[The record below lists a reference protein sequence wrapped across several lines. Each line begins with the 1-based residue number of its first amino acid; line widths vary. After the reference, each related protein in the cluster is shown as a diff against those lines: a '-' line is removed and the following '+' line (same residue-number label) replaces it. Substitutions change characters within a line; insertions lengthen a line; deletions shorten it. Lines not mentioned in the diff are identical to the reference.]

1 MINIIYDS
9 EADMFTFMAAPN
21 NEDDPLGDVACLDE
35 LLEAVSGEF
44 GLFASAMTGSSEE
57 AYLSVVDTFE
67 KAGKDEGIVKGLD
80 LMLEEN
86 KHTVFLNDESKEE
99 AVYQLAKD
107 FKESIDEMKGDFIDI
122 FNAATGED
130 FIEKLIKSFIEQ
142 MNNMYGVQLSEDF
155 FGDKEESDDDEDNEF
170 EEDLF

>member
-9 EADMFTFMAAPN
+9 SADMYTFMAAPN
-21 NEDDPLGDVACLDE
+21 NENDPLGAISCLDE

-44 GLFASAMTGSSEE
+44 GLFASAMTGSTEE
-57 AYLSVVDTFE
+57 AYLSVVDTFQKVGQDE
-67 KAGKDEGIVKGLD
+67 KIIQGLN
-80 LMLEEN
+80 LMIKEN
-86 KHTVFLNDESKEE
+86 EHTVFMNDESKEE
-99 AVYQLAKD
+99 AVRQIAKD
-107 FKESIDEMKGDFIDI
+107 FKESIGEMQGNFIDI

-142 MNNMYGVQLSEDF
+142 VDDMYGVQLSEDF
-155 FGDKEESDDDEDNEF
+155 FEDKEESDEEDSEF

>member
-9 EADMFTFMAAPN
+9 NADMYTFMAAPN
-21 NEDDPLGDVACLDE
+21 NENDPLGAISCLDE

-44 GLFASAMTGSSEE
+44 GLFASAMTGSTEE
-57 AYLSVVDTFE
+57 AYLSVVDTFQKVGQDE
-67 KAGKDEGIVKGLD
+67 KIIQGLN
-80 LMLEEN
+80 LMIKEN
-86 KHTVFLNDESKEE
+86 EHTVFMNDESKEE
-99 AVYQLAKD
+99 AVRQIAKD
-107 FKESIDEMKGDFIDI
+107 FKESIGEMQGNFIDI

-142 MNNMYGVQLSEDF
+142 VDDMYGVQLSEDF
-155 FGDKEESDDDEDNEF
+155 FEDKEESDEEDSEF

>member
-9 EADMFTFMAAPN
+9 NADMYTFMAAPN
-21 NEDDPLGDVACLDE
+21 NENDPLGYIACLDE

-44 GLFASAMTGSSEE
+44 GLFASAMTGSTEE
-57 AYLSVVDTFE
+57 AYLSVVDTFQKVGQDE
-67 KAGKDEGIVKGLD
+67 KIIQGLN
-80 LMLEEN
+80 LMIKEN
-86 KHTVFLNDESKEE
+86 EHTIFMNDENKEE
-99 AVYQLAKD
+99 AVHQIAKD
-107 FKESIDEMKGDFIDI
+107 FKESISEMQGDFIDI

-142 MNNMYGVQLSEDF
+142 VDDMYGVQLSEDF
-155 FGDKEESDDDEDNEF
+155 FEDKEESDEEDSEF

>member
-9 EADMFTFMAAPN
+9 NADMYTFMAAPN
-21 NEDDPLGDVACLDE
+21 NENDPLGAISCLDE

-44 GLFASAMTGSSEE
+44 GLFASAMTGSTEE
-57 AYLSVVDTFE
+57 AYLSVVDTFRKVGEDE
-67 KAGKDEGIVKGLD
+67 KIKQGLN
-80 LMLEEN
+80 LMIKEN
-86 KHTVFLNDESKEE
+86 EHTVFMNDESKEE
-99 AVYQLAKD
+99 AVRQIAKD
-107 FKESIDEMKGDFIDI
+107 FKESINEMQGDFIDI

-142 MNNMYGVQLSEDF
+142 VDNMYGVQLSEDF
-155 FGDKEESDDDEDNEF
+155 FEDKEESDEEDSEF

>member
-9 EADMFTFMAAPN
+9 NADMYTFMAAPN
-21 NEDDPLGDVACLDE
+21 NENDPLGAISCLDE

-44 GLFASAMTGSSEE
+44 GLFAAAMTGSTEE
-57 AYLSVVDTFE
+57 AYLSVVDTFKKVGQDE
-67 KAGKDEGIVKGLD
+67 KIIQGLN
-80 LMLEEN
+80 LMIKEN
-86 KHTVFLNDESKEE
+86 EHTVFMNDESKEE
-99 AVYQLAKD
+99 AVRQIAKD
-107 FKESIDEMKGDFIDI
+107 FKESISEMQGNFIDI

-142 MNNMYGVQLSEDF
+142 VDDMYGVQLSEDF
-155 FGDKEESDDDEDNEF
+155 FEDKEELDEEDSEF

>member
-9 EADMFTFMAAPN
+9 NADMYTFMAAPN
-21 NEDDPLGDVACLDE
+21 NENDPLGAISCLDE

-44 GLFASAMTGSSEE
+44 GLFASAMTGSTEE
-57 AYLSVVDTFE
+57 AYLSVVDTFQKVGEDE
-67 KAGKDEGIVKGLD
+67 KIIQGLN
-80 LMLEEN
+80 LMIKEN
-86 KHTVFLNDESKEE
+86 EHTVFMNDESKEE
-99 AVYQLAKD
+99 AVRQIAKD
-107 FKESIDEMKGDFIDI
+107 FKESLSEMQGNFIDI

-142 MNNMYGVQLSEDF
+142 VDDMYGVQLSEDF
-155 FGDKEESDDDEDNEF
+155 FEDKEESDEEDSEF

>member
-9 EADMFTFMAAPN
+9 NADMYTFMAAPN
-21 NEDDPLGDVACLDE
+21 NENDPLGAISCLDE

-44 GLFASAMTGSSEE
+44 GLFASAMTGSTEE
-57 AYLSVVDTFE
+57 AYLSVVDTFRKVGEDE
-67 KAGKDEGIVKGLD
+67 KIIQGLN
-80 LMLEEN
+80 LMIKEN
-86 KHTVFLNDESKEE
+86 EHTVFMNDESKEE
-99 AVYQLAKD
+99 AVRQIAKD
-107 FKESIDEMKGDFIDI
+107 FKESINEMQGDFIDI

-142 MNNMYGVQLSEDF
+142 VDNMYGVQLSEDF
-155 FGDKEESDDDEDNEF
+155 FEDKEESDEEDSEF